1 MSFDNLSQISLNR
14 DGRHTTNHNNNIGGG
29 GGGDKSINNS
39 PTKSFNKQQASAQNN
54 YQANVNSVDIMKM
67 EKVLTLVLNL
77 FKAKKVFK
85 AFISLL
91 TDLKSTVNCS
101 IVTLFLFDSK
111 ISDHKIKDF
120 VFMQKMMIDGRWVD
134 RIGVNEKD
142 VSEPA
147 FKKIEEVTKIIR
159 T

>member
-1 MSFDNLSQISLNR
+1 
-14 DGRHTTNHNNNIGGG
+14 
-29 GGGDKSINNS
+29 
-39 PTKSFNKQQASAQNN
+39 
-54 YQANVNSVDIMKM
+54 M

-159 T
+159 TSSYLAFPVFNRNNDLIACVQIEAKRKKTTNSHVGFFMIDELIMKLTTTIFQIKLDKLTAE